1 MDSERL
7 IAEAYRWQRRLGHCV
22 IELPGCAIVA
32 DPAKPDLWDAN
43 HADNVTAETDDAID
57 AVLAALDQH
66 LAHSDWRVVHTDC
79 FTPDRFLAR
88 LAYLGFEER
97 PVVVQM
103 TCDALKP
110 TGGAP
115 IDLVEIADEAGWAA
129 LTRLVRADVTE
140 GKRTGGLDL
149 DDAFVDDMVANY
161 RAKAPAYRF
170 HLALLDGEP
179 VAYGAMIA
187 APNGMGMVEDLFTLQ
202 SVRRR
207 GIASTMIA
215 HFDAALG
222 AGGCTGVFLG
232 AVATE
237 DAKTLY
243 YNLGFRPAMLSRC
256 WVKRVG

>member
-1 MDSERL
+1 
-7 IAEAYRWQRRLGHCV
+7 
-22 IELPGCAIVA
+22 
-32 DPAKPDLWDAN
+32 
-43 HADNVTAETDDAID
+43 
-57 AVLAALDQH
+57 
-66 LAHSDWRVVHTDC
+66 
-79 FTPDRFLAR
+79 
-88 LAYLGFEER
+88 
-97 PVVVQM
+97 
-103 TCDALKP
+103 
-110 TGGAP
+110 
-115 IDLVEIADEAGWAA
+115 
-129 LTRLVRADVTE
+129 
-140 GKRTGGLDL
+140 
-149 DDAFVDDMVANY
+149 MVANY

-187 APNGMGMVEDLFTLQ
+187 APNGMGMMEDLFTLQ